1 MTISLLNNTA
11 SSFSAQVQTLLGKG
25 SQHAA
30 MLYSHWIRQGSFT
43 LNEAVVGNAKALVEE
58 IIKHCKVD
66 TLPIVQTQQ
75 EGETTKFL
83 LRTHDNL
90 DIESVLIPM
99 KSGATLCV
107 SSQVGCR
114 MGCLFCETGRMG
126 LLRNLTAEEIVN
138 QVFVAKHTLRLPVR
152 NIVFMGMGEPFD
164 NYDEV
169 LKAISILTDSK
180 GFGFGRTQI
189 TVSTSG
195 VIEGIYRLID
205 EKGETPNLAV
215 SISSADDM
223 LRNKIMPI
231 NRKWDLQKLY
241 EAMQAYCSKTNRQ
254 ILVAYV
260 MLKDVN
266 DTLEHAEKLAQ
277 YLRGL
282 NVKIN
287 VIPYNAQK
295 RDQFASSQSDIIDT
309 FVERL
314 RSFGYYVL
322 LRKTKGTSIM
332 AACGQLGNVKQKQ
345 KLIQLR
351 KGNDT

>member
-1 MTISLLNNTA
+1 MRISLLGNTA
-11 SSFSAQVQTLLGKG
+11 TSFSSQVQALLGKG
-25 SQHAA
+25 FQHAT
-30 MLYSHWIRQGSFT
+30 MLYSSWMRQGNFV
-43 LNEAVVGNAKALVEE
+43 LEKAVIGNAASLIEE
-58 IIKHCKVD
+58 IIPLCSVD
-66 TLPIVQTQQ
+66 TLPIAQTQQ

-83 LRTHDNL
+83 LRTHDGL

-138 QVFVAKHTLRLPVR
+138 QLFVARHKLGLTVR

-169 LKAISILTDSK
+169 LQAVKILTDPK

-205 EKGETPNLAV
+205 EDGEMPNLAV
-215 SISSADDM
+215 SISAAEDL

-231 NRKWDLQKLY
+231 NRKLNLQKLY
-241 EAMQAYCSKTNRQ
+241 EAMHTYNSRTNRQ
-254 ILVAYV
+254 ILAAYV

-266 DTLEHAEKLAQ
+266 DSVEHAEKLAQ
-277 YLRGL
+277 YLKGL

-295 RDQFASSQSDIIDT
+295 RDQFASSESSTIDA
-309 FVERL
+309 FVEKL
-314 RSFGYYVL
+314 RSHGYYVL
-322 LRKTKGTSIM
+322 LRRTKGSSIM

-345 KLIQLR
+345 QLIQMR
-351 KGNDT
+351 REAKE